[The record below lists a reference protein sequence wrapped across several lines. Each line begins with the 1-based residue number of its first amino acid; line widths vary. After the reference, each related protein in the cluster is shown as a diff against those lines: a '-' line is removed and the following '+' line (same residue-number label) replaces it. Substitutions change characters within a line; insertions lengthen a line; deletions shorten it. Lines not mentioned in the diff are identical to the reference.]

1 MLVFIWNV
9 INTRRKGLPA
19 GNDPW
24 DARTVEWMTTSPPPI
39 HNFDR
44 VPVVRHL
51 DELWHRKYGVDEE
64 GRAVPLPDGYVEE
77 PAFVEEA
84 GGIHM
89 PSPSYYPI
97 IAAFGL
103 VTAGAGLVFWSSGI
117 LGIGMLVIGAAIML
131 WGVVGWA
138 AEPIT
143 REAH

>member
-1 MLVFIWNV
+1 
-9 INTRRKGLPA
+9 
-19 GNDPW
+19 
-24 DARTVEWMTTSPPPI
+24 MTTSPPPI

-51 DELWHRKYGVDEE
+51 DEWWHRTYGVDEE
-64 GRAVPLPDGYVEE
+64 GRAVPLPDGYLEE

-84 GGIHM
+84 GGFHM
-89 PSPSYYPI
+89 PSPSYYPF

-103 VTAGAGLVFWSSGI
+103 VMAGAGLVFWSSGMM
-117 LGIGMLVIGAAIML
+117 GFGMLAIGAAIML

-143 REAH
+143 REVH